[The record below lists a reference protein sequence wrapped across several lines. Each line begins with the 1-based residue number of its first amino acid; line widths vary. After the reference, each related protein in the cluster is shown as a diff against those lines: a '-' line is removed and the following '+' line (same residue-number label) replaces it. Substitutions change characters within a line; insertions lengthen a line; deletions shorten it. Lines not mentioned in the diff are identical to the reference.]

1 MEKLFILR
9 EMKPGTTREA
19 KPLEDEVM
27 HICRNERTEQL
38 PEAGNDG
45 MRRIRITDDAYR
57 AAMEL
62 GQRLRKNLH
71 GYKPDVS
78 LVASALILDG
88 CRTEYSTEVKE
99 VIGNFV
105 IELFKSASE

>member
-1 MEKLFILR
+1 MENLFGSIHLETGPTETEKL
-9 EMKPGTTREA
+9 
-19 KPLEDEVM
+19 LEEGEVYL
-27 HICRNERTEQL
+27 CRNGKLERL
-38 PEAGNDG
+38 PKADDG
-45 MRRIRITDDAYR
+45 LRRIRITDEAYQ

-62 GQRLRKNLH
+62 GQRLRKDLH

-88 CRTEYSTEVKE
+88 CRDVDSTQVKE

-105 IELFKSASE
+105 IELFKPAS